1 MTAVARSSTA
11 KEPPQRVSVDL
22 PITLG
27 QFVKLAGWAGSGG
40 DAKQLVA
47 AGEVRVNGEAE
58 TRRGRKLALGDAVES
73 QGRLAMLV
81 PRSTG
86 RPPRT
91 TQSQGRAAGATMG
104 KAKPHSQPPQKQR

>member
-1 MTAVARSSTA
+1 MAAAARSSTA

-47 AGEVRVNGEAE
+47 AGEVRVNGEVE
-58 TRRGRKLALGDAVES
+58 PRRGHKLTPGDAVES
-73 QGRLAMLV
+73 QGRLATV
-81 PRSTG
+81 VARFAG
-86 RPPRT
+86 RAPRT
-91 TQSQGRAAGATMG
+91 TPSQGRAGGATTD
-104 KAKPHSQPPQKQR
+104 KEKPQSRPPQKQR

>member
-1 MTAVARSSTA
+1 MAAATRSSTA

-73 QGRLAMLV
+73 QGRLATV
-81 PRSTG
+81 VARPTG
-86 RPPRT
+86 RAPAT
-91 TQSQGRAAGATMG
+91 TLPQEEAGGGSIGKERPQS
-104 KAKPHSQPPQKQR
+104 HPPQKRR